1 MPRKLMIAGG
11 VLLAAYWL
19 LSGGGGFL
27 PWFRENGALVAAAG
41 LVGLGVLLLFLDGG
55 RKK

>member
-11 VLLAAYWL
+11 ALLAAYWL
-19 LSGGGGFL
+19 LSGGGGFI
-27 PWFRENGALVAAAG
+27 PWFRENGALVAAAV
-41 LVGLGVLLLFLDGG
+41 LVGLGVLLLFMDGG